1 MPEGDRFE
9 RSLGA
14 GWLSAF
20 RLVMD
25 EGTAAEV
32 NDKLVES
39 LAKALRREG
48 GIPGLEE
55 IAAVVEG
62 QQDAS
67 PLVVHGALDSIVRE
81 HGGHRH
87 TRIAADVAKSSLM
100 LSEFDPG
107 ATARGDVA
115 QRIAVRSCIALMDH
129 YFFGRTRERLIA
141 EGRLRDHEGAHG
153 WRGQAIEAIRP
164 RIEKVAHK
172 LLKNP
177 DATGLRTPP
186 RETPKKSTSDLLREE
201 LGASLPSATP

>member
-14 GWLSAF
+14 GWRSAF
-20 RLVMD
+20 RLMMD

-32 NDKLVES
+32 NDKLIES

-81 HGGHRH
+81 HGGDRH
-87 TRIAADVAKSSLM
+87 TRIAADVAKSSFM
-100 LSEFDPG
+100 LSELDVG
-107 ATARGDVA
+107 ATAPGDVA
-115 QRIAVRSCIALMDH
+115 ERIAVRTCSALVDH
-129 YFFGRTRERLIA
+129 YFFGRTRERFIT
-141 EGRLRDHEGAHG
+141 EGRLRDHAEAQG
-153 WRGQAIEAIRP
+153 WRSQTIEAIRP
-164 RIEKVAHK
+164 RLEKLARQI
-172 LLKNP
+172 LQSP
-177 DATGLRTPP
+177 DGSGLRAPN
-186 RETPKKSTSDLLREE
+186 REAPKKSTGDLLREE
-201 LGASLPSATP
+201 LGASLSRVTP

>member
-9 RSLGA
+9 RGLGA

-20 RLVMD
+20 RLMRD
-25 EGTAAEV
+25 AGTAGEV

-39 LAKALRREG
+39 LVNTLRRHSG
-48 GIPGLEE
+48 VPGLEE
-55 IAAVVEG
+55 IAAVVER
-62 QQDAS
+62 QHEYS
-67 PLVVHGALDSIVRE
+67 PIEAYEALDKIVRE

-100 LSEFDPG
+100 LSGLDAGETAPG
-107 ATARGDVA
+107 DAA

-141 EGRLRDHEGAHG
+141 EGRLRDHEEAHG
-153 WRGQAIEAIRP
+153 WRSQAIEALRP

-172 LLKNP
+172 LLQSP

-186 RETPKKSTSDLLREE
+186 RETPKQFTGDLLREE
-201 LGASLPSATP
+201 LGTSLPRVTP